1 FCLPGNAALDL
12 KKAARA
18 AGERRIGMLPA
29 RELQPLTGYVHG
41 GCSPIGMKKTLPTWI
56 EESAQLYKTILVS
69 GGARGLDVEIAPGD
83 LVRLV
88 GATYADLIA

>member
-1 FCLPGNAALDL
+1 
-12 KKAARA
+12 
-18 AGERRIGMLPA
+18 ERRIGMLPA